1 MQKSGKYHFCTN
13 EAAIIFRLKK
23 NISRML
29 LQNEISLSFLVKDKL
44 VNVRIR
50 FAQIPALHVDRGFL
64 LSK

>member
-1 MQKSGKYHFCTN
+1 MYQRSSYNFDAET
-13 EAAIIFRLKK
+13 K

-50 FAQIPALHVDRGFL
+50 FAPIPTLHVDRGFL
-64 LSK
+64 VSKQKCYSKA